1 MQVQGDD
8 CVILL
13 KALERSGLPLASS
26 CSDQQQQSS
35 ADNQRRFIDALQCTT
50 LVDRATGATPM

>member
-13 KALERSGLPLASS
+13 KALERSGLLASS

-50 LVDRATGATPM
+50 LVDRATGAIPM